1 MEAYPIAAM
10 AMLGMGA
17 KKGAGKVKDWVKD
30 RNGKNSSESSETGNT
45 SPVLVNS
52 SKGIESNTELSN
64 HLLQE
69 IADNTSENSSSLMK
83 IAKAM
88 IVFKVIKSLLAKQG
102 EFQNGQKKDTSVF
115 RKGSAGFDAADQA
128 LQKRSN
134 FISVIAGGMDLKQ
147 WKMDSKAYTED
158 KARAI
163 RMHKDQA
170 KAEGTR
176 EKIEESDV
184 SRNRR
189 LKVIAD
195 SLGAER
201 TGEYGG
207 GSGGDPSKRMS
218 FEDEEREMAAE
229 RAEEAQRMRGGKAGS
244 GYIMGRRRKG
254 SEENLDFVGPH
265 ERGSEL
271 SDGEV
276 IRQNDRA
283 ETYERNIGFMKGD
296 DAANEMGGV
305 STSDYIS
312 KEGAK
317 LDGAEGPSEIKNAI
331 VDGTNAVTG
340 IMGNMLDFSSRT
352 WDLDKRNEKL
362 DKKIHA
368 LEKREKYLERTR
380 KLEAGKLGADGSKTA
395 GFGNSDKI
403 SELIKRLKEK
413 KEKGGGLLGS
423 MLGGGKKLLGGA
435 GKGLLGAVAALA
447 AGKGLKSAF
456 GAFGA
461 KSGAVDAV
469 KNAKA
474 KGVEKVTKIKDAVKG
489 KVNKVKSKAS
499 SIKSAI
505 NKNEDVKTIK
515 KGASKK
521 ASELKGKASNW
532 WNKGKDSKSN
542 MKSLGGKES
551 KAPWKKLLANDKA
564 QITKNKVSQ
573 IGKGMK
579 GWNPLK
585 AFSPKMMKTG
595 PTPAVRQAVERPI
608 GAAKKFGGNLVEK
621 AKGLKGQGIGNVA
634 KGGMQAAKSGIG
646 SVARGAMTVGRAGL
660 AAAPGALSAAG
671 GAIASGA
678 SAAAG
683 AAGSAMSGI
692 GALAAANPIGA
703 AVLATAAIGAGGYM
717 LWDTMRGS
725 DEAKE
730 AFDAAEDAGL
740 VDHDVI
746 GNSEILD
753 WEGIK
758 KLSPKALDGLIEY
771 DDWSSEDMDKLK
783 QIKESGEIDD
793 KITKKKQEVKKDERV
808 ANRVERKSESVNGR
822 HQMMTDEEG
831 NTSMTKHNFG
841 RAGIKER
848 NAMLATGS
856 RQATRDEVDQL
867 VDDTRDKADDSASE
881 LRALEARKIE
891 LNKSGDK
898 LKQGQG
904 ESGVS
909 GQTNNA
915 PVILSSKGGNTS
927 NNSSVTNNY
936 VSEAGNQRPSGMG
949 QTNW

>member
-17 KKGAGKVKDWVKD
+17 KKGAGKVKDWVKNRKD
-30 RNGKNSSESSETGNT
+30 SASGSDKTSSD
-45 SPVLVNS
+45 PILVKS
-52 SKGIESNTELSN
+52 TQSVESNTDLSSK
-64 HLLQE
+64 LLKEIRDLLKVNQE
-69 IADNTSENSSSLMK
+69 NAAFLQKGTSK
-83 IAKAM
+83 
-88 IVFKVIKSLLAKQG
+88 
-102 EFQNGQKKDTSVF
+102 F
-115 RKGSAGFDAADQA
+115 RKGSAEFDAADKA

-134 FISVIAGGMDLKQ
+134 LISVIAGGMDLKQ
-147 WKMDSKAYTED
+147 WKMDNKSYAED
-158 KARAI
+158 KRGRA

-170 KAEGTR
+170 KAEATR
-176 EKIEESDV
+176 EKIEESDIA
-184 SRNRR
+184 RNRR
-189 LKVIAD
+189 LKSIAD
-195 SLGAER
+195 AVGGKN

-207 GSGGDPSKRMS
+207 GGSGVSRKG
-218 FEDEEREMAAE
+218 FVEEEREMAAL
-229 RAEEAQRMRGGKAGS
+229 RADEAQKMRGESGP
-244 GYIMGRRRKG
+244 GYIMARDHDPLA
-254 SEENLDFVGPH
+254 EQIDFVGPGAPDKKTGLQG
-265 ERGSEL
+265 RM

-296 DAANEMGGV
+296 DAAKEMDGV

-317 LDGAEGPSEIKNAI
+317 LDGAEGPSELKNAI
-331 VDGTNAVTG
+331 VDSKNAIVG
-340 IMGNMLDFSSRT
+340 VMGKVLDFSSRT

-368 LEKREKYLERTR
+368 LDKRNRYLDRTR
-380 KLEAGKLGADGSKTA
+380 KLEAGKLGADGSKTEE
-395 GFGNSDKI
+395 FGESGRIK
-403 SELIKRLKEK
+403 ELIKRLKAK
-413 KEKGGGLLGS
+413 KEKGGGVLGKV
-423 MLGGGKKLLGGA
+423 LGGAKTLALGA
-435 GKGLLGAVAALA
+435 GKGLLGAAGAIA
-447 AGKGLKSAF
+447 AGKGISGAASAF
-456 GAFGA
+456 GD

-489 KVNKVKSKAS
+489 KVDKVKSKAS

-505 NKNEDVKTIK
+505 NKNEDVKSIK
-515 KGASKK
+515 EGASKK

-551 KAPWKKLLANDKA
+551 KASWKKLLANDKA

-595 PTPAVRQAVERPI
+595 PTPAIRQAVARPI
-608 GAAKKFGGNLVEK
+608 SAV
-621 AKGLKGQGIGNVA
+621 
-634 KGGMQAAKSGIG
+634 KGGAQAIG
-646 SVARGAMTVGRAGL
+646 KGASTLGRGAMMAGRAGL

-717 LWDTMRGS
+717 LWDKMRGT

-771 DDWSSEDMDKLK
+771 DDWSSEDMKKLK
-783 QIKESGEIDD
+783 QIKETGEIDD
-793 KITKKKQEVKKDERV
+793 KINKKKKEVKKDERL
-808 ANRVERKSESVNGR
+808 ANKVERAETTASGR
-822 HQMMTDEEG
+822 HGFMQQEDGSTVTTDWNRSG
-831 NTSMTKHNFG
+831 M
-841 RAGIKER
+841 KER
-848 NAMLATGS
+848 NKIALAGGRHS
-856 RQATRDEVDQL
+856 TREEMNAYANK
-867 VDDTRDKADDSASE
+867 TRGKAQESASE
-881 LRALEARKIE
+881 LRALEARKAE
-891 LNKSGDK
+891 LNQSGDK
-898 LKQGQG
+898 LKKGQG

-909 GQTNNA
+909 GQSG
-915 PVILSSKGGNTS
+915 PVIVSNRGGSTS
-927 NNSSVTNNY
+927 NSTANVTNNY
-936 VSEAGNQRPSGMG
+936 VAQAGNQRPSGMG
-949 QTNW
+949 QIDW